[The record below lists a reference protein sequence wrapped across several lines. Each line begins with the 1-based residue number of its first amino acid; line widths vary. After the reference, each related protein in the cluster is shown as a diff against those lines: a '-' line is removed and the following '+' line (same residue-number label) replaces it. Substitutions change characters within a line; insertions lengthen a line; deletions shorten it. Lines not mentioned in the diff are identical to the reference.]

1 MALGIVLAAPVVGM
15 GIGSYFALSAI
26 GSDIL
31 NIPEWSWVSFSSS
44 IFLATAAL
52 LYSNKARKLSKALL
66 IYPAVLSSI
75 GAFGIIDGMVD
86 GSASGR
92 MVEVMDTLARIAGAG
107 LIGVFPLL
115 MSIFLLLEA
124 WPEIAPKQL
133 SQKNANK

>member
-15 GIGSYFALSAI
+15 GIGSFFALSAI

-52 LYSNKARKLSKALL
+52 LYSKKARKLSKTLL
-66 IYPAVLSSI
+66 IYPAVLGSI
-75 GAFGIIDGMVD
+75 GAFSIIDGIG

-107 LIGVFPLL
+107 LIGVLPLL
-115 MSIFLLLEA
+115 VSIFLLLEA
-124 WPEIAPKQL
+124 WPDIAPKQL

>member
-15 GIGSYFALSAI
+15 GIGIFFELSAT

-31 NIPEWSWVSFSSS
+31 NIPGWSWVSFSFS
-44 IFLATAAL
+44 ISLATAAL
-52 LYSNKARKLSKALL
+52 LYSKKARRLSKTLL
-66 IYPAVLSSI
+66 IYPAVLCSI
-75 GAFGIIDGMVD
+75 GSFSIIDGIG

-107 LIGVFPLL
+107 LIGVLPLAV
-115 MSIFLLLEA
+115 SIFLLLEA
-124 WPEIAPKQL
+124 WPDIAPKQL